1 MSLVIVSGLSGAG
14 KSVAMDALED
24 LGFNCVD
31 NLPIRLLG
39 AFIADDEVRGRRT
52 AVSLDA
58 RNPISELRDLPER
71 IAEVRAQV
79 VECEVLFLE
88 AVDDV
93 LMKRFSET
101 RRKHPLT
108 GDNRTLEEAIAL
120 ERELLDQV
128 REGAD
133 AIIDTTLINLH
144 QLRDLVRQRIDHNA
158 VQSLTLLFE
167 SFGFKHGVPAGADL
181 VFDARCLPNPYW
193 EPSLRDLTGRDAE
206 VQRYLLG
213 HVMVQEMVD
222 SISTYLNTWIPRFES
237 DNRAYLTVSIGCTGG
252 QHRSV
257 FLVEHLAEEF
267 AKQRS
272 DVIAHHRQLGG
283 KSEIK

>member
-1 MSLVIVSGLSGAG
+1 MSLIIVSGLSGAG
-14 KSVAMDALED
+14 KSVAMHALED

-31 NLPIRLLG
+31 NLPIRLLN
-39 AFIADDEVRGRRT
+39 AFIQDDEVRGHRT

-58 RNPISELRDLPER
+58 RNPIPVLRELPEK
-71 IAEVRAQV
+71 IAEIREQDLDSQ
-79 VECEVLFLE
+79 VLFLE

-108 GDNRTLEEAIAL
+108 GDDRTLLEAITL
-120 ERELLDQV
+120 ERELLHGV
-128 REGAD
+128 RDRAD
-133 AIIDTTLINLH
+133 SIIDTTLINLH
-144 QLRDLVRQRIDHNA
+144 QLRDLIRQRVGHDT

-193 EPSLRDLTGRDAE
+193 EPSLRGLTGRDIE
-206 VQRYLLG
+206 VQRYLG
-213 HVMVQEMVD
+213 ANDMVQEMIE
-222 SISTYLNTWIPRFES
+222 SIRTYLDTWIPRFEA
-237 DNRAYLTVSIGCTGG
+237 DNRAYLTVTIGCTGG

-257 FLVEHLAEEF
+257 FLVEHLAKLFSGKRE
-267 AKQRS
+267 
-272 DVIAHHRQLGG
+272 DVIARHRQLDG
-283 KSEIK
+283 KTS